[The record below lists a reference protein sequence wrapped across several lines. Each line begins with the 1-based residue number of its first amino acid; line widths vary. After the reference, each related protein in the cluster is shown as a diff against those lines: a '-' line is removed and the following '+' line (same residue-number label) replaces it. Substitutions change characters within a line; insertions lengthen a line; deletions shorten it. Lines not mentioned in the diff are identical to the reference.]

1 MVAVGTLC
9 GGRVRGGS
17 CPSRPVCVGGGAVT
31 DLDRLYLY
39 LEHAREDYQ
48 FARTFHSATGVTYT
62 PESIEKKRARVAE
75 LEAAVEDAINAQ
87 PKENAS

>member
-1 MVAVGTLC
+1 MVAVVGVH
-9 GGRVRGGS
+9 GGRVGGGS

-31 DLDRLYLY
+31 GMDRLYLY

-48 FARTFHSATGVTYT
+48 HARTFCSATGVTYT
-62 PESIEKKRARVAE
+62 PESIEKKRRRVVQ
-75 LEAAVEDAINAQ
+75 LEAAVENAINAQ